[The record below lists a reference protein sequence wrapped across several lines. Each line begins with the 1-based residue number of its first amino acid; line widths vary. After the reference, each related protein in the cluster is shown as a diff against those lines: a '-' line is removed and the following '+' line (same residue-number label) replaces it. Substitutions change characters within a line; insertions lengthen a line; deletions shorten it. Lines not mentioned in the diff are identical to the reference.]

1 MTATPMLDKVRKYAN
16 DWGIKIVGDRS
27 GMSGTAN
34 VALRPD
40 TLHRFAFTHD
50 GPGIF
55 SIHWPTRKIVEP
67 ITEGPKRRLAT
78 DNDTWYLL
86 HEMSHILVNVD
97 PEEVDEIRSATLALD
112 YYGGS
117 YLGLEGWEKWMG
129 SFTLDREIL
138 LDNGYTKLDAEFTA
152 EWAELEEATKERLV
166 AKSLAVA
173 VETGLLT
180 AQGAPTF
187 KQLAMPV
194 TTALAASLGGKR

>member
-1 MTATPMLDKVRKYAN
+1 MPSSTATPMLDKVRQYAK

-27 GMSGTAN
+27 GI
-34 VALRPD
+34 
-40 TLHRFAFTHD
+40 THA

-55 SIHWPTRKIVEP
+55 SIHWPIRKIV
-67 ITEGPKRRLAT
+67 
-78 DNDTWYLL
+78 
-86 HEMSHILVNVD
+86 
-97 PEEVDEIRSATLALD
+97 EIRSATLALD

-129 SFTLDREIL
+129 SFTLAREIL

-152 EWAELEEATKERLV
+152 DWAELDEATKERLV

-187 KQLAMPV
+187 NRSAWMPLSMRDEQFALPLV
-194 TTALAASLGGKR
+194 RALAAVLVEAKR

>member
-1 MTATPMLDKVRKYAN
+1 MTATPMLDKVRKYAK

-27 GMSGTAN
+27 GMSGAAN

-55 SIHWPTRKIVEP
+55 SIYWPTRKIVEP
-67 ITEGPKRRLAT
+67 ITECPKRRLAT
-78 DNDTWYLL
+78 DSDTWYLL

-97 PEEVDEIRSATLALD
+97 PEEVDEISSATLALD

-129 SFTLDREIL
+129 SFTLGPGLPDPWGDSLQYEEWGAVDDGVHEAL
-138 LDNGYTKLDAEFTA
+138 LA
-152 EWAELEEATKERLV
+152 R
-166 AKSLAVA
+166 SLTRAVSA
-173 VETGLLT
+173 GLLT
-180 AQGAPTF
+180 PDGAPTF
-187 KQLAMPV
+187 NRSSWMPISMRAEQLPLV
-194 TTALAASLGGKR
+194 EVRL

>member
-1 MTATPMLDKVRKYAN
+1 MTATPMLDKVRKYAK

-27 GMSGTAN
+27 GMSGAAS

-40 TLHRFAFTHD
+40 TLHRFAFTHY

-129 SFTLDREIL
+129 SF
-138 LDNGYTKLDAEFTA
+138 
-152 EWAELEEATKERLV
+152 KERLV

-173 VETGLLT
+173 AETGLLT

-187 KQLAMPV
+187 NRSAWMPPSG
-194 TTALAASLGGKR
+194 AKR